1 MSMHPSTPQS
11 RCLRSAAA
19 LATLAASAAAWAHE
33 GHSMEGGHWHATDI
47 WGLLAVAAAA
57 ALYYHR
63 RK

>member
-1 MSMHPSTPQS
+1 MPKPILQT

-19 LATLAASAAAWAHE
+19 LATLAASAAAWANE
-33 GHSMEGGHWHATDI
+33 GHGMEGGHWHATDI

-57 ALYYHR
+57 ALDYHR

>member
-1 MSMHPSTPQS
+1 MPKPNLQI
-11 RCLRSAAA
+11 RCLRSTAA
-19 LATLAASAAAWAHE
+19 LATLAANAAAWAHE
-33 GHSMEGGHWHATDI
+33 GHGMEGGHWHATDI

>member
-1 MSMHPSTPQS
+1 MPSPTKPLWM
-11 RCLRSAAA
+11 RPGTA
-19 LATLAASAAAWAHE
+19 LTLLAASATAWAHD

-47 WGLLAVAAAA
+47 WGLLAIAAAA